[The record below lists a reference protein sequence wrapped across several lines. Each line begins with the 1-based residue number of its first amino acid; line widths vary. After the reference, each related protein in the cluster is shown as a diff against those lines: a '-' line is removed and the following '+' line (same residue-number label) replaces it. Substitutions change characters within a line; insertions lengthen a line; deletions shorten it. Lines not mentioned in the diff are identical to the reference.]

1 MEIHPTSSKSP
12 IIDYSWC
19 ESSLIAKPS
28 RALTAADADIDAAD
42 ADSV

>member
-19 ESSLIAKPS
+19 ESGLIAKPS
-28 RALTAADADIDAAD
+28 WALAAADADTDAAD
-42 ADSV
+42 DDSV